1 MEDMDKEMMRNGLLA
16 ELIDQMHGRLADKMF
31 PAQSDSTPMPDVSKT
46 DEPAAAAPA
55 PAISESA
62 TAAEDLAEKPD
73 MGKHGTTEG
82 TKEGIPDEDGMSEEE
97 LEEMLK
103 GLDK

>member
-31 PAQSDSTPMPDVSKT
+31 PQDSIPMPDVSKT

-55 PAISESA
+55 PAVSETA
-62 TAAEDLAEKPD
+62 TAAEDHAEKPD
-73 MGKHGTTEG
+73 MGMHGDDKGSST
-82 TKEGIPDEDGMSEEE
+82 GIPDEDGMSDEE

-103 GLDK
+103 GMDK